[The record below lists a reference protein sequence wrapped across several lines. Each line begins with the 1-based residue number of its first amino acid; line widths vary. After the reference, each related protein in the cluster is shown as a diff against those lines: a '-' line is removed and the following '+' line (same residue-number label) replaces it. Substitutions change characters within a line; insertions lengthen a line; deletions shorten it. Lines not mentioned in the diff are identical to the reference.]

1 MLDLNTI
8 RAAFARDL
16 AADPL
21 RHGLDRAFAAAV
33 ERAYRHGLA
42 DAALGAATLWQ
53 PCDVI
58 PEPGTTAL
66 IATLTDDGEC
76 WALADS
82 IYHHTG
88 CYWREE
94 QSGLPVGCAEFWW
107 IAETDLTDRLPL
119 PAPELEAAS

>member
-1 MLDLNTI
+1 LRRWNVLDLNTI

-33 ERAYRHGLA
+33 ERAYRQGLA
-42 DAALGAATLWQ
+42 DAAL
-53 PCDVI
+53 
-58 PEPGTTAL
+58 
-66 IATLTDDGEC
+66 DDG
-76 WALADS
+76 

-88 CYWREE
+88 CDWRDE
-94 QSGLPVGCAEFWW
+94 QSGLPVDCAEFWW

-119 PAPELEAAS
+119 PAPELEAAA